1 MALPI
6 QDNFFNATSLLAA
19 VLSALAAIFSG
30 SCAFLS
36 YKLSTKIRDEL
47 KSDERLVVSRIIHPG
62 LRIDDH
68 NKCVIKCN
76 LFNKSKRKAFVNRV
90 TTYDKNNKP
99 MDVSWS
105 NHINEF
111 GNPLGSCEL
120 IGIVDTEELF
130 IRHNMGEEIDFCRL
144 EIFHSFSKVPITVI
158 FDFYGEDFG

>member
-6 QDNFFNATSLLAA
+6 QVNFFDTTSLLAA

-30 SCAFLS
+30 FCAFFSYRLS
-36 YKLSTKIRDEL
+36 GKIRDEL
-47 KSDERLVVSRIIHPG
+47 KSDEKLIVSRIIHPG
-62 LRIDDH
+62 LAVDGQ

-90 TTYDKNNKP
+90 TAYDKKDKL

-105 NHINEF
+105 NRTNEYGF
-111 GNPLGSCEL
+111 PLSPCEL

-130 IRHNMGEEIDFCRL
+130 IRHNMGDEIDFCRL
-144 EIFHSFSKVPITVI
+144 EIFHSFSKVPITAI
-158 FDFYGEDFG
+158 FDFYGDFG